1 MVRAAVPELVR
12 VTVCVLLVMPSTC
25 EAKVRLVGESVTA
38 EVVAIEAITVTEF
51 VPVELSYIEE
61 LEESGVYVAVN
72 VSLPAVSE
80 PLGTSIVALP
90 LLSVVAAEV

>member
-1 MVRAAVPELVR
+1 L
-12 VTVCVLLVMPSTC
+12 
-25 EAKVRLVGESVTA
+25 
-38 EVVAIEAITVTEF
+38 
-51 VPVELSYIEE
+51 